1 MGCFLKSVLLAILIF
16 LGLGF
21 LTFYINQ
28 PVETQLFETFSP
40 ELPPNATEVPITSN
54 QLTATAIIQNVTATQ
69 DSINATATAEIFGVM
84 QTMTALAQTAV
95 PILPP
100 TWTPTSTTTSTA
112 LPTNTPAP

>member
-1 MGCFLKSVLLAILIF
+1 MGCFLKSVLLAVLIF

-54 QLTATAIIQNVTATQ
+54 QLTATQ

-84 QTMTALAQTAV
+84 QTMTALAQT
-95 PILPP
+95 PP
-100 TWTPTSTTTSTA
+100 P
-112 LPTNTPAP
+112 NTPAP

>member
-1 MGCFLKSVLLAILIF
+1 MGCFLKSVLLAVLIF

-28 PVETQLFETFSP
+28 PVETQIFETFSP

-69 DSINATATAEIFGVM
+69 GSINATETAEIFGVM
-84 QTMTALAQTAV
+84 QTMTALAQT
-95 PILPP
+95 LPP